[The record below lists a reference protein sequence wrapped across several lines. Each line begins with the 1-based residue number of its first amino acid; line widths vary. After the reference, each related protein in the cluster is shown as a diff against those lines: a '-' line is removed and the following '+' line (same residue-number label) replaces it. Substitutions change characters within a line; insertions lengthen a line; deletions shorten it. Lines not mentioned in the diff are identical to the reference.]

1 MTKHYSVFIFQL
13 VCSIIALALGV
24 VIGTSLEFASYKN
37 KVFKNISIGDVP
49 IGSESLDTAYER
61 VNTHYMSQNTK
72 LALTLEDKV
81 LEIPLASFI
90 TGTNINELIE
100 TAFAY
105 SQHLSLIERYK
116 LLTDQDTKT
125 FEVEF
130 IYDEEAI
137 NQFVDEFIAL
147 ASRPSKDAKIRI
159 TSTGDMLKTPDI
171 SGIIIDSLAVK
182 NAIYK
187 LLTPN
192 TCINQLQFLHV
203 AASNIPILLD
213 IATFTTKLPAH
224 LTAES
229 LNQIDARVASFSTSF
244 TPGTGSDI
252 NIAVAAKTINGTLL
266 MPGESFSYNEA
277 IGNTTLDKG
286 YTYATVIVNSQ
297 PTKGVGGGVCQVST
311 TLYNAI
317 LLTGILPTERKPH
330 SRPSSYVP
338 LGLDATI
345 DWGNIDFKFT
355 NTLKYPI
362 YIVAYTT
369 ACEVYVDIYSNKHL
383 LSTTYKLNSE
393 ILTTMPSTTQYI
405 KDPNL
410 PSGTTQ
416 LVSNGATGYQVKVSR
431 ETYQNGALIDTTT
444 LYQDTYA
451 AVPTIYKVGS

>member
-1 MTKHYSVFIFQL
+1 MTRYYKIFTFQL

-24 VIGTSLEFASYKN
+24 VIGTSLEFASYQN

-49 IGSESLDTAYER
+49 IGNESFDTAYER

-72 LALTLEDKV
+72 LALTLEGKL
-81 LEIPLASFI
+81 LEIPLADFI
-90 TGTNINELIE
+90 VGTNINELIE

-130 IYDEEAI
+130 TYDDEAI
-137 NQFVDEFIAL
+137 NAFINKFITL
-147 ASRPSKDAKIRI
+147 TSHPSKNASIRI
-159 TSTGDMLKTPDI
+159 TSTGDMLKTSDI
-171 SGIIIDSLAVK
+171 SGITLDQCAIK

-187 LLTPN
+187 LLTPDA
-192 TCINQLQFLHV
+192 CMHRLQLLHV
-203 AASNIPILLD
+203 SALNTPILLELSN
-213 IATFTTKLPAH
+213 FTTKLPAAI
-224 LTAES
+224 TAES
-229 LNQIDARVASFSTSF
+229 LDQIDTRVASYSTSF
-244 TPGTGSDI
+244 VSGTGSDI
-252 NIAVAAKTINGTLL
+252 NIAVAAKAINGTLL
-266 MPGESFSYNEA
+266 MPGESFSYNDT

-286 YTYATVIVNSQ
+286 YTYATVIVNSR

-317 LLTGILPTERKPH
+317 LRTGILPTERRPH

-345 DWGNIDFKFT
+345 DWGNIDFKFK
-355 NTLKYPI
+355 NTLKYPL

-369 ACEVYVDIYSNKHL
+369 AHEIFVDIYSNKSL

-393 ILTTMPSTTQYI
+393 VLSTIPSSSQYI
-405 KDPNL
+405 TDPSL
-410 PSGTTQ
+410 PAGTTQ
-416 LVSNGATGYQVKVSR
+416 LVSNGATGYQVRVSR
-431 ETYQNGALIDTTT
+431 ETYQNGTLIDTTA

-451 AVPTIYKVGS
+451 AVPTVYKVGS